1 MSWIELNSLSESEIA
16 DNFTKDTVVVV
27 LNDHEDGVLEVYND
41 PNGWIKFDFDIDVV
55 GDVEEMMAQQ
65 EFFKKLMKYLKA

>member
-1 MSWIELNSLSESEIA
+1 MSWNELYRQSKCEIA

-41 PNGWIKFDFDIDVV
+41 PNGYIKFDFDVDVID
-55 GDVEEMMAQQ
+55 DVEEMMAQQ
-65 EFFKKLMKYLKA
+65 EFFKKLMKYLEE